1 MTREHCPG
9 SKIEGLTVPSEVGLG
24 EGQPPWETVWRF
36 FKKWHEE
43 GGPWVAQLVKRLT
56 CAPVMS
62 SQFPGSSPAWGSALP
77 ARGLEPASDSVS
89 PSLSAPPP
97 LAVCLS
103 LNNKH

>member
-24 EGQPPWETVWRF
+24 EGQPPWETVWWF

-62 SQFPGSSPAWGSALP
+62 SQFPVRALRGALRCQLGAWSLLRIPCLP
-77 ARGLEPASDSVS
+77 RSLPLPRSCPVS
-89 PSLSAPPP
+89 LPQK
-97 LAVCLS
+97 
-103 LNNKH
+103 N